1 MMNSIMARKALKAVL
16 IPLFIFAFWIGVW
29 YLSCAIISND
39 YLLPTPHSTLL
50 SLLNLLLEPSF
61 YKVVLFSFS
70 RVLLGVL
77 LGVVSG
83 IALAFLS
90 NRFSLIK
97 RTLSPIISVIK
108 ATPVVTFITLLWII
122 LNGNALAI
130 FIAFLMVM
138 PIVWQNLLNG
148 YDAIPKELS
157 EVCEI
162 FNFSRYKRFKI
173 LIFPILMQYL
183 FPAVVT
189 SVGLAWKAEIAAE
202 IIAYT
207 KVSIGQYIYD
217 ARYNLM
223 SDRVFAWVAVIV
235 VFSIALELLT
245 KKILRRLEK

>member
-1 MMNSIMARKALKAVL
+1 M
-16 IPLFIFAFWIGVW
+16 
-29 YLSCAIISND
+29 
-39 YLLPTPHSTLL
+39 
-50 SLLNLLLEPSF
+50 
-61 YKVVLFSFS
+61 
-70 RVLLGVL
+70 LLGVL